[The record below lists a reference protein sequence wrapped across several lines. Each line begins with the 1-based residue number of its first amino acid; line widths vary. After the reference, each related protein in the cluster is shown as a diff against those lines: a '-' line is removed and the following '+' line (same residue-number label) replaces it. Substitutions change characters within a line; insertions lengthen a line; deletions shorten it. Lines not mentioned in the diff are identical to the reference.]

1 MDKDQFDVT
10 DVNRVRRYHDR
21 GRYDRETVFGI
32 LDRGLVAHVAFV
44 DDGRPVVI
52 PMAYGRDGD
61 RLFLHSARKG
71 RISTATDGDPVSI
84 GVTLVDGIVIARS
97 LFDSSMNYRAVV
109 IHGRASLVEG
119 ETERLH
125 ALRCIVE
132 HMVPGRW
139 AEVRAPSEQQLKGTV
154 VLEVEIETAS
164 AKIRDGGVREDYD
177 EADADVWCGVVPII
191 TAAGAPETAS
201 DVPGAVPVP
210 SSVHALVRSLGR
222 DAEDSSPSAR
232 NDERARNDSRRPE

>member
-1 MDKDQFDVT
+1 MTERFPFPLSTMDKDEFDVT

-21 GRYDRETVFGI
+21 GHYDRETVFGI
-32 LDRGLVAHVAFV
+32 LDQGLVAHVAFV

-84 GVTLVDGIVIARS
+84 GVTLVDGIVVARS

-109 IHGRASLVEG
+109 IHGRATIVNDEA
-119 ETERLH
+119 ERLH
-125 ALRCIVE
+125 ALECIVE

-139 AEVRAPSEQQLKGTV
+139 AETRQPSAQHLKGTV
-154 VLEVEIETAS
+154 VLQVTIETAS

-191 TAAGAPETAS
+191 TSAGTPETAS
-201 DVPGAVPVP
+201 DVPSTVAIPA
-210 SSVHALVRSLGR
+210 SVRGLTRSLGR
-222 DAEDSSPSAR
+222 DGEDSSLRS
-232 NDERARNDSRRPE
+232 E

>member
-1 MDKDQFDVT
+1 MASDQFDIT

-21 GRYDRETVFGI
+21 GHYDRETVFRI
-32 LDRGLVAHVAFV
+32 LDQGLVAHVAFV

-84 GVTLVDGIVIARS
+84 GVTLVDGIVVARS

-109 IHGRASLVEG
+109 IHGRATIVNDEA
-119 ETERLH
+119 ERLH

-139 AEVRAPSEQQLKGTV
+139 AETRVPSDQHLKGTV

-191 TAAGAPETAS
+191 TAAGAPETAG
-201 DVPGAVPVP
+201 DVP
-210 SSVHALVRSLGR
+210 SSVPVPASIRGLVGPLRRDGR
-222 DAEDSSPSAR
+222 DSSLRS
-232 NDERARNDSRRPE
+232 E

>member
-1 MDKDQFDVT
+1 MASDQFDIT
-10 DVNRVRRYHDR
+10 DANRVRRYHDR
-21 GRYDRETVFGI
+21 GHYDRETVFRI
-32 LDRGLVAHVAFV
+32 LDQGLVAHVAFV

-84 GVTLVDGIVIARS
+84 GVTLVDGIVVARS

-109 IHGRASLVEG
+109 IHGRAAVVNDEA
-119 ETERLH
+119 ERLH
-125 ALRCIVE
+125 ALECIVE

-139 AEVRAPSEQQLKGTV
+139 AETRQPSAQHLKGTV
-154 VLEVEIETAS
+154 VLEVTIETAS

-191 TAAGAPETAS
+191 TSAGTPEAAS
-201 DVPGAVPVP
+201 DVPSTVAVPA
-210 SSVHALVRSLGR
+210 SVRALGR
-222 DAEDSSPSAR
+222 ALSRDPEDSS
-232 NDERARNDSRRPE
+232 RPLRGHPRSE

>member
-1 MDKDQFDVT
+1 MAKDEFDIT

-21 GRYDRETVFGI
+21 GHYDRETVFRI
-32 LDRGLVAHVAFV
+32 LDQGLVAHVAFV

-109 IHGRASLVEG
+109 IHGRAAVVNDEA
-119 ETERLH
+119 ERLR
-125 ALRCIVE
+125 ALECIVE

-139 AEVRAPSEQQLKGTV
+139 AETRQPSAQQLKGTS
-154 VLEVEIETAS
+154 VLEVTIETAS
-164 AKIRDGGVREDYD
+164 AKTRDGGVREDYD

-191 TAAGAPETAS
+191 TSAGTPETAS
-201 DVPGAVPVP
+201 DVPSTVAVPA
-210 SSVHALVRSLGR
+210 SVRALGR
-222 DAEDSSPSAR
+222 ALSRDPEDSSCT
-232 NDERARNDSRRPE
+232 RRRVPGSE